1 MSHQHYGTFF
11 KTMEAKRVP
20 GVYAVGESVDVTN
33 WLDKYNFQRDRVSGS
48 ASGVAAA
55 FFFIAADAAT

>member
-1 MSHQHYGTFF
+1 
-11 KTMEAKRVP
+11 MEAKRVP

-48 ASGVAAA
+48 ASGVAAD